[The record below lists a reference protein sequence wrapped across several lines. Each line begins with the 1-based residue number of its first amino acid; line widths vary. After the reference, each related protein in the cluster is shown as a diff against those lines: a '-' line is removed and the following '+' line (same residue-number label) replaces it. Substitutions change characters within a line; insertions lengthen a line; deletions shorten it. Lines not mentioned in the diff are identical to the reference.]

1 MSRLIQIRTKAS
13 EYDGEFRWQAA
24 GMSYLFVNEAH
35 EYAVIDGGRETGD
48 IDELYRLMREDCG
61 KTAERTRS
69 ESDTGSSHIRT
80 ATTTELSASF
90 RSRLIT

>member
-61 KTAERTRS
+61 KDAVRVRYWFGRQQNKHFCMFKEIQKCR
-69 ESDTGSSHIRT
+69 
-80 ATTTELSASF
+80 
-90 RSRLIT
+90 